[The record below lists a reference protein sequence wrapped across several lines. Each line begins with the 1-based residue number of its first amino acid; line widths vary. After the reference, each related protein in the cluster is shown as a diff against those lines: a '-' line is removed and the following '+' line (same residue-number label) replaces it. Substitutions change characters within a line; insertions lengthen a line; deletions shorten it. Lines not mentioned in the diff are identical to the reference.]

1 MERFT
6 KIEDKLNEAF
16 KLAYFI
22 HGDRETARCIA
33 LAATTKLDAAVAAQ
47 DKRYYYQ
54 AQSRNRVSLGEEQLL
69 QRLVYVESEPYERN
83 QEQASSAI
91 NEGILIIHFIK
102 HLVRVTL
109 KRTSFYVTLGMSRVL
124 RNYST
129 RETMEIYHAIVQDPG
144 VVRDDSYYRSR
155 KGVLIREL
163 KKRFGD
169 LISLCQGPRHETLFK
184 VQADSSRYV
193 ELIRRCLTE
202 FTPWVTDC
210 IIPVGFN
217 PVEQELSSLSCHHS
231 DPDEGHQT
239 EVARMHALLHPICYQ
254 RLIEGLHSSY
264 INELSFD
271 DPDKKLQIP
280 QFNAVQNGNNGN
292 GSHEDREQTV
302 ELSAEELAIL
312 CQELAAEAA
321 RRKQWGRGLLRILVD
336 GEERARFNPREVD
349 TVAFRIADGEEVI
362 EIYGQGK
369 DAETLLAVQLLTY
382 DDDLQTSLPPEFIL
396 RLARDQELDF
406 ALMPERDSEGEFTAA
421 LVEVAYRE
429 IGVLQSVL
437 RWRHQLGKRL
447 SGLWKTQSTAMN
459 RMPVSPNTFGPA
471 IKYIFAPTLVLAVL
485 GCSLLLAKVWQLQD
499 QLDQIQAQQAQQST
513 SSVRQTTG
521 KQANAA
527 QTEQPN
533 LPVISLAL
541 TSSLVRETGKIER
554 LVLPSDASQITI
566 LLKLPTDNYQRYR
579 AVVFQVDERVEVLTQ
594 DITTDVTIDGGRWV
608 VLTLPSSK
616 LSIGDYQVKLGG
628 AISNGEF
635 EDIGKYPFN
644 VRGN

>member
-1 MERFT
+1 MERLT

-33 LAATTKLDAAVAAQ
+33 LAATTKLDAAMAAQ

-91 NEGILIIHFIK
+91 HEEALIIHFIK

-109 KRTSFYVTLGMSRVL
+109 RRTSFYVTLGMSRVL
-124 RNYST
+124 HNYST
-129 RETMEIYHAIVQDPG
+129 RETMEIYNTIVQDPG
-144 VVRDDSYYRSR
+144 LVRDDSYYRSR

-169 LISLCQGPRHETLFK
+169 LISLCHGPRHETLFK

-217 PVEQELSSLSCHHS
+217 PVEQELSSLSFHHS

-239 EVARMHALLHPICYQ
+239 EVARMHALFHPICYH
-254 RLIEGLHSSY
+254 RLVEGLHRCY

-271 DPDKKLQIP
+271 DPDKKLQVP

-312 CQELAAEAA
+312 CEELAAEAA

-336 GEERARFNPREVD
+336 GEERARFNPQEVEA
-349 TVAFRIADGEEVI
+349 VAFRIADGDEVI

-369 DAETLLAVQLLTY
+369 KAETLLAVQLLTY
-382 DDDLQTSLPPEFIL
+382 DDDSQTVLPPEFVL

-406 ALMPERDSEGEFTAA
+406 ALIPEMDSEGEFSAA
-421 LVEVAYRE
+421 EVEVSYRE
-429 IGVLQSVL
+429 IGVLQPVL
-437 RWRHQLGKRL
+437 RWGHQFGQRL
-447 SGLWKTQSTAMN
+447 SGLWKTQSTGLN

-485 GCSLLLAKVWQLQD
+485 GCSLLLAKVWQLQG
-499 QLDQIQAQQAQQST
+499 QLDRIQAQQQT
-513 SSVRQTTG
+513 TSVRQTTG
-521 KQANAA
+521 GQGNAA

-566 LLKLPTDNYQRYR
+566 LLKLPTNNYQRYR
-579 AVVFQVDERVEVLTQ
+579 AVVFQVDERVKVLTQ
-594 DITTDVTIDGGRWV
+594 DITTDVTIDGGKWV
-608 VLTLPSSK
+608 VLTLSSSK
-616 LSIGDYQVKLGG
+616 LHIGDYQVRLSG
-628 AISNGEF
+628 AISNSGF
-635 EDIGKYPFN
+635 EDIGKYPFK
-644 VRGN
+644 VRNK